1 MTDTCS
7 FKRDLLMIKLSY
19 ILPQFLW
26 PTLIKLPLSSAWSK
40 LLEVSNVVPKYF
52 DQGILVIC
60 LLLNL
65 KGFQML
71 QETRE
76 TIFDIWHWQQRNEV
90 KMWSSQLL
98 SQFKQLQIKL
108 KKDFRALNP
117 WPLGLCCSSLLPEL
131 WRTIHWEQTSLLSS
145 S

>member
-65 KGFQML
+65 KAFQML

-108 KKDFRALNP
+108 KKDFRASMGFKPITSGFVLQFFTTWAMKNHT
-117 WPLGLCCSSLLPEL
+117 LGAD
-131 WRTIHWEQTSLLSS
+131 
-145 S
+145 